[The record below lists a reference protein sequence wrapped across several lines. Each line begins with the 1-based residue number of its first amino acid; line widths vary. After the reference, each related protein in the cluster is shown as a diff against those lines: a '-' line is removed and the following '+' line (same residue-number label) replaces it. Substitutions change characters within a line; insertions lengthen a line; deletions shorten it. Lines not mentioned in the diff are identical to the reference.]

1 MAIIRFIYETC
12 GFAFFRTKIDWLC
25 PDVQQADKIVTG
37 AANIYLDGE
46 KARKLPKHRWP
57 VLGAK
62 ATFGSS
68 KDFGKVL
75 GRKNAEAVRLPFLT

>member
-1 MAIIRFIYETC
+1 MFSLNRVITGRNHAMLNSFAYLNLCNSNIYLDAI
-12 GFAFFRTKIDWLC
+12 
-25 PDVQQADKIVTG
+25 G